1 MRSQNS
7 GAARKL
13 LQPIFCILLTA
24 ALTLTMF
31 SGTVFA
37 LAEWPK
43 DVYTAAEGA
52 CVMDADSKVVLFGKN
67 QDTAY
72 YPASITKVMTALIV
86 LENCRDLNE
95 LVTFSAS
102 AVAYEEDNATL
113 IGASEGDQLTVRDCL
128 YALLFAS
135 ANEVAN
141 ALAEHVGAQ
150 HPELRTGDET
160 DRDVFVR
167 MMNEKAE
174 ALGCKG
180 THFNNPSGLT
190 DPSHYTT
197 AYDMCLIL
205 AAAIENPDFVDIES
219 HTYWTHAPIKRYPD
233 PNDPWN
239 TVYPKHQML
248 KRNSS
253 RYYPGVFAGKT
264 GYTMSA
270 GNTLVTACKKDGMTL
285 VVTVLN
291 GHNSQYNDTKRLLDF
306 GYDQF
311 QSLRLAEYDTAQT
324 ALEQD
329 LTIEGLPVLDASTL
343 GIDEDSRITLPKG
356 ADFSEVTKEL
366 NLDSTGDGAA
376 AEMIYRYGDRIAGT
390 AALRTEKLGRLEALK
405 EAEQD
410 PLLQALEEESPAPE
424 VLLDG
429 ASAVGS
435 EADAAAAGE
444 QPQQAGTAETAPD
457 SASGPTTAD
466 GDGAGANAVQDA
478 AAGKREAA
486 VGNGDAKVAES
497 EFLPHFAMTVLKVV
511 GAAVLLLILG
521 GIVFLHME
529 KKEALARARRRQQR
543 LRHTRD
549 LTQTQSIN
557 MDLLIQQRLRKRKRK
572 RRR

>member
-1 MRSQNS
+1 MRMRNQNS
-7 GAARKL
+7 GAVRKL

-24 ALTLTMF
+24 ALTLSMF
-31 SGTVFA
+31 NGTVFA
-37 LAEWPK
+37 LAEWPQS
-43 DVYTAAEGA
+43 VYTAAEGA
-52 CVMDADSKVVLFGKN
+52 CVMDADSKVVLYGKN

-102 AVAYEEDNATL
+102 AVAYEEENATL

-141 ALAEHVGAQ
+141 ALAEHVGAK
-150 HPELRTGDET
+150 HPELRTGSET

-167 MMNEKAE
+167 MMNDKAK

-180 THFNNPSGLT
+180 TQFNNPSGLT
-190 DPSHYTT
+190 DPKHYTT

-205 AAAIENPDFVDIES
+205 AAAIENRDFVEIES

-270 GNTLVTACKKDGMTL
+270 GNTLVTACRRNGMTL

-311 QSLRLAEYDTAQT
+311 QSLRVADYDTAHS
-324 ALEQD
+324 AIEQD
-329 LTIEGLPVLDASTL
+329 MTIDGLPVLDTTTL
-343 GIDEDSRITLPKG
+343 GIDPDSRVTLPKG

-366 NLDSTGDGAA
+366 LTDSRKNGEA
-376 AEMIYRYGDRIAGT
+376 AELTYHYGERVVGT
-390 AALRTEKLGRLEALK
+390 AALHTEKLGQLEELQ

-410 PLLQALEEESPAPE
+410 PLLQELEAERPAPE
-424 VLLDG
+424 VLG
-429 ASAVGS
+429 
-435 EADAAAAGE
+435 DAAASEAAESAAAQSTAALDAAPAPDRTGNRKKAESGSRETSPTAGS
-444 QPQQAGTAETAPD
+444 TAETMPQEKAAEAD
-457 SASGPTTAD
+457 S
-466 GDGAGANAVQDA
+466 
-478 AAGKREAA
+478 EW
-486 VGNGDAKVAES
+486 
-497 EFLPHFAMTVLKVV
+497 LPPLAMLVLKVV
-511 GAAVLLLILG
+511 GAAVLLLLIGCLL
-521 GIVFLHME
+521 FLHRE
-529 KKEALARARRRQQR
+529 KKEALARSRRRQQR

-549 LTQTQSIN
+549 LTQSQSIN

-572 RRR
+572 KRR